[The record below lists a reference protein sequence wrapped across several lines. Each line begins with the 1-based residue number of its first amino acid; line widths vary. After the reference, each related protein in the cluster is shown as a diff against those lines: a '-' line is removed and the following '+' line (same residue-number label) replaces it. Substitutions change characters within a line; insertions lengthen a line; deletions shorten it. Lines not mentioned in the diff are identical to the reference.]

1 MTTQTRKTSVSRR
14 QYSPSSTVRIGDS
27 FISTPLLVV
36 ICFMGGVSLM
46 GSLWAISEARKA
58 EREARILKIN
68 VDGYEKAL
76 AFHGIDAHKH
86 LPGEPE

>member
-1 MTTQTRKTSVSRR
+1 MTTQTRTDTHETRHN
-14 QYSPSSTVRIGDS
+14 SPSSVVRIGDS
-27 FISTPLLVV
+27 VVSTPMLVF
-36 ICFMGGVSLM
+36 ICFMTGASLM

-76 AFHGIDAHKH
+76 AFHGIDAHNH
-86 LPGEPE
+86 LPGESK

>member
-14 QYSPSSTVRIGDS
+14 HYSPSSNVRIGDS
-27 FISTPLLVV
+27 ILSAPLLVV
-36 ICFMGGVSLM
+36 LCIMTGASLI
-46 GSLWAISEARKA
+46 GSLWAISEARKS
-58 EREARILKIN
+58 ERETRILKIN

-86 LPGEPE
+86 LPGESQ

>member
-1 MTTQTRKTSVSRR
+1 VTTQTRSTRLSRR
-14 QYSPSSTVRIGDS
+14 HYSPSASVRIGDMP
-27 FISTPLLVV
+27 FLMPIIV
-36 ICFMGGVSLM
+36 ITTFMVGVSMM

-76 AFHGIDAHKH
+76 AFHGIDASKH
-86 LPGEPE
+86 LPGENP

>member
-1 MTTQTRKTSVSRR
+1 MSTQTRKVSSSRR
-14 QYSPSSTVRIGDS
+14 HYSPSSNVRIGDS
-27 FISTPLLVV
+27 IVSTPLLAL
-36 ICFMGGVSLM
+36 ICIMSGASLM

-86 LPGEPE
+86 LPGESR